1 MGGKDFDTEGEIRAA
16 VVGVTELIDGHDSG
30 SDISEEE
37 LLRHLTRSSN
47 QLLTPRRVEL
57 WVRHG
62 LGFPQ
67 YAEAFGENAIT
78 ALDFPE
84 LIANDGAVLRE
95 DLGVK
100 STFHLGKITRAL
112 KRQILG
118 LGSPPSEPLDVRA
131 VVINHTAVAVQWRPP
146 AESGVPPVHA
156 YIVQTRTDDVPKW
169 ETAGRADA
177 EDGTHVV
184 ALAPDASH
192 RTHTAHQFRV
202 AAWGAHGSSEYSAAS
217 APVAV
222 DRAGARVADGRDGS
236 TRRARGGEDAS
247 ERGGELYRAVASTFL
262 LAGLVAR
269 FLFSSA
275 SFFGGWGTVRAL
287 AWRGAAWALRRA
299 RRARRGDE
307 RASSRRRESG
317 PRRRGGARARFASS
331 GRRFGERDE
340 RGGRCGGDCGGAR
353 DASRGEARRR
363 RRRDFDPIPAQV
375 KQELG
380 VCGRD
385 GRRRRRGGCPGRR
398 ARTRRVWRRVRG
410 KRGRFRR
417 RCGGGFRRWFGGSFR
432 RFFPSRAI
440 AAAGGFASATRA
452 SGGGRRA
459 RVRDRGERAEKER
472 TVLRGGLRRALGSV
486 DVHQRLRHEVR
497 EALLRSVPESVL
509 RKAHESLA
517 ARVEGTVR
525 SGE

>member
-1 MGGKDFDTEGEIRAA
+1 M
-16 VVGVTELIDGHDSG
+16 
-30 SDISEEE
+30 
-37 LLRHLTRSSN
+37 
-47 QLLTPRRVEL
+47 
-57 WVRHG
+57 
-62 LGFPQ
+62 
-67 YAEAFGENAIT
+67 
-78 ALDFPE
+78 
-84 LIANDGAVLRE
+84 
-95 DLGVK
+95 
-100 STFHLGKITRAL
+100 
-112 KRQILG
+112 
-118 LGSPPSEPLDVRA
+118 
-131 VVINHTAVAVQWRPP
+131 
-146 AESGVPPVHA
+146 HA
-156 YIVQTRTDDVPKW
+156 YIVQTRTDDVPNR

-184 ALAPDASH
+184 APPRRLAPNAH
-192 RTHTAHQFRV
+192 RPPIPRR
-202 AAWGAHGSSEYSAAS
+202 AWGAHGSSEYSAAS

-236 TRRARGGEDAS
+236 TRRARGGGGRVRKRRGTVS
-247 ERGGELYRAVASTFL
+247 RGGVHVPPRRTRRPVSVQLRVL
-262 LAGLVAR
+262 LRRVGNGARVGVAR
-269 FLFSSA
+269 RRVGA
-275 SFFGGWGTVRAL
+275 PPRA
-287 AWRGAAWALRRA
+287 A
-299 RRARRGDE
+299 RERGDE

-440 AAAGGFASATRA
+440 AAAGGPPPPPAP
-452 SGGGRRA
+452 
-459 RVRDRGERAEKER
+459 
-472 TVLRGGLRRALGSV
+472 
-486 DVHQRLRHEVR
+486 
-497 EALLRSVPESVL
+497 PE
-509 RKAHESLA
+509 EGA
-517 ARVEGTVR
+517 ARVFEIVASEPKKKGRCCAVGCDARWDRWTSTSDFAMSTRSTTAVCARERTAQGTRESRRTGRRDGAIRRV
-525 SGE
+525 SATA